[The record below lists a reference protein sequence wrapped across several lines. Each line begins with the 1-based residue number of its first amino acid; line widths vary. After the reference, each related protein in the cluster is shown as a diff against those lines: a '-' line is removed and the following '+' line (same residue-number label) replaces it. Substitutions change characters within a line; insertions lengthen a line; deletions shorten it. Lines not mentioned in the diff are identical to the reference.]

1 MARINQFEALIDD
14 LHRAAVEKGI
24 AVKKVVKAKPS
35 RLAKSAPGSLEF
47 FAKAGK
53 GGVRIVASESA
64 KPGTKLAVQGGKVV
78 KPVADKPVDAE
89 PREHT
94 ALRVARLLSE
104 MKQHALGRDWN
115 GKISEKQLLACHAL
129 SRAGEMS
136 EDEVAQVKSAMD
148 DGRAL
153 PSHVMRKLA
162 NT

>member
-64 KPGTKLAVQGGKVV
+64 KPGTKLAAKVGRV
-78 KPVADKPVDAE
+78 EKRVANKPVDAE

-115 GKISEKQLLACHAL
+115 GK
-129 SRAGEMS
+129 
-136 EDEVAQVKSAMD
+136 
-148 DGRAL
+148 
-153 PSHVMRKLA
+153 
-162 NT
+162 